1 MKNPSLTDEQI
12 VSALHQ
18 RDAGVS
24 ILRICTQFDISIATF
39 YNLKKRYGGLDVAAV
54 KQLRE
59 LETERFKLVKTIDV
73 LRADQKILHE
83 ILDLHLMSVA
93 ITRSCS
99 RTSTPV

>member
-24 ILRICTQFDISIATF
+24 VHRICALFDISIATF
-39 YNLKKRYGGLDVAAV
+39 YNLKKRYGGLDLSAV

-59 LETERFKLVKTIDV
+59 LETEKFKLAKALDV
-73 LRADQKILHE
+73 LRADQKILQE
-83 ILDLHLMSVA
+83 ILDLQLLSVA
-93 ITRSCS
+93 ETRSCS
-99 RTSTPV
+99 RTGTPV